1 MNYYASGGQ
10 AHGLN
15 SLAQELP
22 KYGRYNDDMVAHIS
36 SDEAKLLKSLGG
48 AGTINPI
55 TGLPEYGLGRL
66 NPFKPDSYFAPVVQ
80 PVANVATQVLRPV
93 EKAVVQP
100 VSRGFADFDKQVG
113 KTIPGGWSTVAQIAG
128 SAMGVPTPYMVGL
141 GALSGSGVMRPG
153 GNFNLQGAIMGG
165 AMAYAGSELGEYMR
179 GAVPAEAG
187 AKSLTEV
194 ASELA
199 DPELLSAAA
208 DVGADAAAS
217 GGGYSGY
224 YDVPP
229 TSISAPTAPLPT
241 PTPSPAFGDFAGSL
255 SDPTAGMADAATN
268 YAEYLD
274 VPMPSAPSV
283 PAPSVPVEPFQ
294 VGGPGAPGYKPPTT
308 MDLLKSGELSAAAR
322 NVGSNIY
329 DAGASAVEGT
339 QNFFDAATSGD
350 TYKGVMDARLKDLSN
365 TGSGIKN
372 LLGAGDMTAK
382 EAAQLAAKTAKA
394 AGTTNPLLATGVGI
408 YAGMGLAALDEQR
421 KFLEASKEANQI
433 SQAAYDA
440 AVAQIEESRKD
451 AEAAVSGSP
460 WNANPNRDVA
470 IGETYYDRSS
480 PAETIYPKTSGAVY
494 AIGGTVDADDSTG
507 YGPLDQGF
515 NLGMFSEDKYSP
527 HHFPDPRSGNNYD
540 PRIIGETNL
549 PAEQSTALQLGMP
562 SLMNN
567 SSQQLGMPGRAGTP
581 SSYYEGFGASN
592 MGGGMGGGAF
602 PLEGQYGIVKMAA
615 GGMPPRFLSGGGD
628 GMSDSIKA
636 NINGTQEARLADG
649 EFVIP
654 ADVVSHLGNG
664 SSKAGAKQLYS
675 MMDRIRSARTGR
687 KSQGKQINPR
697 KYMAA

>member
-55 TGLPEYGLGRL
+55 TGLPEYGLGKL
-66 NPFKPDSYFAPVVQ
+66 NPFKRDSYFAPVVQ
-80 PVANVATQVLRPV
+80 PVANVATQVFQPV

-100 VSRGFADFDKQVG
+100 VSRGLADFDKQVG
-113 KTIPGGWSTVAQIAG
+113 KTIPGGWSTIAQIAG

-165 AMAYAGSELGEYMR
+165 AMAYAGSELGEYIR

-208 DVGADAAAS
+208 DVGANAASS
-217 GGGYSGY
+217 GGGSASNFVDPGY
-224 YDVPP
+224 FDVPS
-229 TSISAPTAPLPT
+229 TGIAN
-241 PTPSPAFGDFAGSL
+241 PSPVPNL
-255 SDPTAGMADAATN
+255 DPG
-268 YAEYLD
+268 YLD

-421 KFLEASKEANQI
+421 KFLEESKEANQI

-451 AEAAVSGSP
+451 AEEAVSRSP

-480 PAETIYPKTSGAVY
+480 PAETIYPKTSGPVY
-494 AIGGTVDADDSTG
+494 AIGGTVDADDFTG

-515 NLGMFSEDKYSP
+515 NFNYQQQNQPINYPQQNQVNSNYPSP
-527 HHFPDPRSGNNYD
+527 SNFDRPQ
-540 PRIIGETNL
+540 
-549 PAEQSTALQLGMP
+549 AEPT
-562 SLMNN
+562 
-567 SSQQLGMPGRAGTP
+567 TP
-581 SSYYEGFGASN
+581 SAYYQNTGFDS
-592 MGGGMGGGAF
+592 F
-602 PLEGQYGIVKMAA
+602 SGIGYAA
-615 GGMPPRFLSGGGD
+615 GGYAMGGEPRFLSGGGD

>member
-10 AHGLN
+10 AHGLK

-48 AGTINPI
+48 AGTINPA
-55 TGLPEYGLGRL
+55 TGLPEFFVKKLVQQVTQPIQRAV
-66 NPFKPDSYFAPVVQ
+66 APISR
-80 PVANVATQVLRPV
+80 AATQVFQPV

-141 GALSGSGVMRPG
+141 GALSGSGVLRPG

-165 AMAYAGSELGEYMR
+165 AMAYAGSELAEYAR
-179 GAVPAEAG
+179 GAVPSGTAAG
-187 AKSLTEV
+187 TKSLTDVVAEV
-194 ASELA
+194 A

-208 DVGADAAAS
+208 DVGADVGANAASS

-229 TSISAPTAPLPT
+229 TSISAPTASPLAPMDYT
-241 PTPSPAFGDFAGSL
+241 
-255 SDPTAGMADAATN
+255 TN
-268 YAEYLD
+268 PFSGYQD

-283 PAPSVPVEPFQ
+283 PAPSVPKEPFQ
-294 VGGPGAPGYKPPTT
+294 LAGPGTPGYKPATT
-308 MDLLKSGELSAAAR
+308 MDYLKSGEIGGAVK

-339 QNFFDAATSGD
+339 RNFFDAATSGD

-394 AGTTNPLLATGVGI
+394 AGTTNPLLATGIGI
-408 YAGMGLAALDEQR
+408 YSGMGLAALDEQR
-421 KFLEASKEANQI
+421 KFLEESKKANEI
-433 SQAAYDA
+433 SQEQYNEALRSIAEQEKIA
-440 AVAQIEESRKD
+440 EETVKAHPFSTTPSRD
-451 AEAAVSGSP
+451 IS
-460 WNANPNRDVA
+460 
-470 IGETYYDRSS
+470 IGDTYYDRSS
-480 PAETIYPKTSGAVY
+480 PAETIYPKTSGPVY

-515 NLGMFSEDKYSP
+515 NLGMFAEDKYQP
-527 HHFPDPRSGNNYD
+527 YHFPDSGYGNNYGV
-540 PRIIGETNL
+540 IGETNL

-602 PLEGQYGIVKMAA
+602 PLEGQYGIVKMAT

-654 ADVVSHLGNG
+654 ADVVSHIGNG

-675 MMDRIRSARTGR
+675 MMDRVRQARTGR

>member
-1 MNYYASGGQ
+1 
-10 AHGLN
+10 
-15 SLAQELP
+15 
-22 KYGRYNDDMVAHIS
+22 
-36 SDEAKLLKSLGG
+36 
-48 AGTINPI
+48 
-55 TGLPEYGLGRL
+55 
-66 NPFKPDSYFAPVVQ
+66 
-80 PVANVATQVLRPV
+80 
-93 EKAVVQP
+93 
-100 VSRGFADFDKQVG
+100 
-113 KTIPGGWSTVAQIAG
+113 
-128 SAMGVPTPYMVGL
+128 
-141 GALSGSGVMRPG
+141 
-153 GNFNLQGAIMGG
+153 MGG

-179 GAVPAEAG
+179 GAVPGTEAG
-187 AKSLTEV
+187 TKSLVDV
-194 ASELA
+194 AQEAA
-199 DPELLSAAA
+199 DPELLNAVA
-208 DVGADAAAS
+208 DVGVDAASS

-229 TSISAPTAPLPT
+229 TSISAPTAPP
-241 PTPSPAFGDFAGSL
+241 PAPIDY
-255 SDPTAGMADAATN
+255 TTN
-268 YAEYLD
+268 PFSGYQD

-294 VGGPGAPGYKPPTT
+294 VAGPGTPGYKPATT
-308 MDLLKSGELSAAAR
+308 MDFLKSGEVGGAIK
-322 NVGSNIY
+322 NIGSNMY
-329 DAGASAVEGT
+329 DVGASAVEGT
-339 QNFFDAATSGD
+339 KNFFDAATTPD
-350 TYKGVMDARLKDLSN
+350 TYKGVMDARLKDLSD

-382 EAAQLAAKTAKA
+382 EAAKLAAETAKA
-394 AGTTNPLLATGVGI
+394 AGTTNPLLSTGIAI
-408 YAGMGLAALDEQR
+408 YSGMGLAAIDEQR
-421 KFLEASKEANQI
+421 KFLEESKKANQI
-433 SQAAYDA
+433 SLDQYNA
-440 AVAQIEESRKD
+440 AVAQLEEQRQD
-451 AEAAVSGSP
+451 AEEAMSRSP
-460 WNANPNRDVA
+460 WNTTPNRDVS

-515 NLGMFSEDKYSP
+515 NLGMFAEDKYSP

-540 PRIIGETNL
+540 PRIIRETNL